1 MNFPYHLP
9 LLALSIHHKLRLSA
23 SLKVY
28 PEASFSNQSE
38 KKKNTGESTYMYIN
52 INTLCSNL
60 LISQTIYY
68 AKRKQTSNSIIA
80 FFILSTSNIK
90 HTKSCTAFG
99 NFDLELFLSSF
110 LITSSS
116 SYKNTI

>member
-38 KKKNTGESTYMYIN
+38 KKNTGESTYMYIN
-52 INTLCSNL
+52 IKTLCSNL

-116 SYKNTI
+116 SYKSTI